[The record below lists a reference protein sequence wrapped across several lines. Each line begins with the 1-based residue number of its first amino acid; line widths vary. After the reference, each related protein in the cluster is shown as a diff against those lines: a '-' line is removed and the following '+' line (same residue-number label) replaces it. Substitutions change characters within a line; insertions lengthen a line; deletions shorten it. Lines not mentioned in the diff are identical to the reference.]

1 MEPVAGR
8 QATVRHTVE
17 PADTAAAL
25 GSGTVDVLATPR
37 LLALMEAAT
46 VAALAGGLDAGQTS
60 VGTRVQVEHLRPSPI
75 GTEVVVHAR
84 LSDVDG
90 KLLRF
95 DVAAEHAD
103 GALVASGQVTRA
115 LVDAERFLARAGG
128 RA

>member
-1 MEPVAGR
+1 MGR
-8 QATVRHTVE
+8 QASVRHTVG

-46 VAALAGGLDAGQTS
+46 VAALAGELDPGQTS
-60 VGTRVQVEHLRPSPI
+60 VGTRVQVEHLRPSPV
-75 GTEVVVHAR
+75 GTEIVVHAR

-90 KLLRF
+90 RLLRF
-95 DVAAEHAD
+95 DLAAEHAD

-115 LVDAERFLARAGG
+115 LVDAQRFLARAGG
-128 RA
+128 NPPQ

>member
-1 MEPVAGR
+1 M
-8 QATVRHTVE
+8 RHTVG

-46 VAALAGGLDAGQTS
+46 VAALAGGLAPGQTS
-60 VGTRVQVEHLRPSPI
+60 VGTRVQVEHLRPSPV
-75 GTEVVVHAR
+75 GTEIVVHAR

-90 KLLRF
+90 RLLRF

-115 LVDAERFLARAGG
+115 LVDAQRFLARAGG
-128 RA
+128 A